1 MKVLFDH
8 QAFQMQHVGGVS
20 RYFTA
25 LLEGIPGASLSLKYT
40 DNIHVRAL
48 ERFKVTLESRDAEF
62 AGFAFGLRFR
72 GKRRLYRN
80 WNRLWGRIADANLDA
95 SIKAL
100 KSGDFDVF
108 HPTYYDPYFLPYL
121 GGKPFVLTIHDM
133 IHEIFPEFFSLSEP
147 TSRNKRI
154 LAERADRIIAVS
166 ERTKQDIVEV
176 FGIPDS
182 RIDVIYHGSDLKT
195 TLDRLAPRVVE
206 GRYILYTGTRTAYKN
221 FHFMVAALA
230 PLLREHQ
237 DLSLVCTGPAFSGE
251 EVAYIKELG
260 ILQAVKHRFVRDSE
274 LADLYGNAA
283 CFVFPSYY
291 EGFGIPILE
300 AFGCGCPVVL
310 SDASCFR
317 EVAGDAALYFAP
329 KSGEGLRRSV
339 RSLLD
344 DAKLAADMVGKG
356 SERGLE
362 FSWSSTVEGTM
373 RVYAKAVGD
382 GAGSRTGDRAARA

>member
-25 LLEGIPGASLSLKYT
+25 LLEGIPSASLSLKYT
-40 DNIHVRAL
+40 DNIHVKAL
-48 ERFKVTLESRDAEF
+48 DRFKGTLQSRDAEF
-62 AGFAFGLRFR
+62 ADFAFGLDFR
-72 GKRRLYRN
+72 GKRRLYRS
-80 WNRLWGRIADANLDA
+80 WNRLRGRVVDANLDA

-100 KSGDFDVF
+100 KSGDYEVF

-133 IHEIFPEFFSLSEP
+133 IHELFPEFFSLSEP
-147 TSRNKRI
+147 TGRNKRL

-166 ERTKQDIVEV
+166 ERTKQDIVEI

-195 TLDRLAPRVVE
+195 AFDRPAPRVVE

-230 PLLREHQ
+230 PLFRENP
-237 DLSLVCTGPAFSGE
+237 DLSLVCTGPDFSSE
-251 EVAYIKELG
+251 EVTYFQEIG
-260 ILQAVKHRFVRDSE
+260 VLQAVKHRFVRDSE
-274 LADLYGNAA
+274 LAGLYGNAM

-317 EVAGDAALYFAP
+317 EVADDAALYFEP
-329 KSGEGLRRSV
+329 KSGGSLRQSV

-344 DAKLAADMVGKG
+344 DAKLAAEMVGKG
-356 SERGLE
+356 RERARK
-362 FSWSSTVEGTM
+362 FCWSSTVEGTM
-373 RVYAKAVGD
+373 RVYDKAVGD
-382 GAGSRTGDRAARA
+382 GAGNKTGDRAARP